1 MFSTGNLLA
10 TGAALIGLGSSAFA
24 ASPSPALPLKIAN
37 ECSQYSG
44 GTPSFCMIFT
54 PTAVPEFP
62 QAIFDKITANI
73 THQTTFEQQSPDGL
87 IRWWTRTIK
96 LVDFVKA
103 ASPTYRATYLYAMR
117 FVVAVISDKDTL
129 GVYGTSCQVV
139 VVYKDKRYDDPT
151 VVCGPITLNRPIRG
165 S

>member
-44 GTPSFCMIFT
+44 GTPSFCMI
-54 PTAVPEFP
+54 TA
-62 QAIFDKITANI
+62 KI
-73 THQTTFEQQSPDGL
+73 THQTTFEQLSPDGL

>member
-1 MFSTGNLLA
+1 MPGVGTRRDRARERLPVWRSVQG
-10 TGAALIGLGSSAFA
+10 GP
-24 ASPSPALPLKIAN
+24 ASPTCSNPLRPAPTDYSKWPSTAPSARG
-37 ECSQYSG
+37 SQRATSV
-44 GTPSFCMIFT
+44 SEHD
-54 PTAVPEFP
+54 A
-62 QAIFDKITANI
+62 
-73 THQTTFEQQSPDGL
+73 
-87 IRWWTRTIK
+87 WT
-96 LVDFVKA
+96 VGV
-103 ASPTYRATYLYAMR
+103 SPTYRATYLYAMR